1 MPQWRVPCISVRTKL
16 RMIQPALSR
25 RKLCWRVLM
34 VGVLLSAG
42 CSRKSA
48 ERWNPGSPEPGQTCV
63 FLLLGF
69 GDLDGSQGLDQL
81 AATLKDKGCFAD
93 LEPYRKWKAIA
104 RDVLK
109 NPPARL
115 VLIGHSHGGVDA
127 INIAHVLNEKGVS
140 VQLLVLLDVGRPDP
154 IPANVDVAVHYYV
167 NPPTLSF
174 RDGPRSRLEPGNTH
188 TQLIHVA
195 VGPEGEV
202 PEARD
207 VDHMD
212 ICASPAIQKLI
223 ADRL

>member
-1 MPQWRVPCISVRTKL
+1 MPQGRVPCISVNTML
-16 RMIQPALSR
+16 TILQTVHSR
-25 RKLCWRVLM
+25 RKFCWLVLM
-34 VGVLLSAG
+34 VGLLLSAG

-48 ERWNPGSPEPGQTCV
+48 KRWNPGSPEPGQTCV

-81 AATLKDKGCFAD
+81 AATLKGKGCFAD
-93 LEPYRKWKAIA
+93 VEPYRKWKAIA
-104 RDVLK
+104 RDILK
-109 NPPARL
+109 EPPAKL

-127 INIAHVLNEKGVS
+127 INIAHRLKKKGVS

-167 NPPTLSF
+167 VPPTLSF
-174 RDGPRSRLEPGNTH
+174 RTGPRSRLEKGNTH

-195 VGPEGEV
+195 VGPEGEL

-212 ICASPAIQKLI
+212 ICASAAIQKLI